1 MREGDDGRRTTDHG
15 TEPDAVAVAEWLN
28 LFGAESV
35 EGVGED
41 FAPRTLKEVL
51 AGALGL
57 GNSVGRLGEAMRVLG
72 GGEERLAALAARL
85 GLDRR
90 TGTVGGQPFPA
101 AALVTALGDGTVTLS
116 GRWGPD
122 LLEKAGARPLGPAP
136 GEGDA
141 VWSLDTLTREAPA
154 VVIFAGDEPP
164 PPDVVSRFRVRLSST
179 RLFHLDATRVN
190 RPGPSLVRTV
200 ELLAA
205 AVHGAAAGVRPAP
218 GELVPL

>member
-1 MREGDDGRRTTDHG
+1 ME
-15 TEPDAVAVAEWLN
+15 
-28 LFGAESV
+28 
-35 EGVGED
+35 
-41 FAPRTLKEVL
+41 PRTLKDVLSGVL
-51 AGALGL
+51 AA
-57 GNSVGRLGEAMRVLG
+57 GRAAGTLPEAMRVVG
-72 GGEERLAALAARL
+72 KGEERLAVLAARL

-90 TGTVGGQPFPA
+90 TGTIAGRPFPA
-101 AALVTALGDGTVTLS
+101 AALITAFDADTVTLA

-141 VWSLDTLTREAPA
+141 VWSLDTLVREAPA

-164 PPDVVSRFRVRLSST
+164 SSDVVSRFRAGLPGV
-179 RLFHLDATRVN
+179 RLFHIDAARVN

-205 AVHGAAAGVRPAP
+205 AVHGAAAGITPTP